1 MVFRK
6 KNSRKRTFKKR
17 SYTKSKWNVASIAK
31 TALKTAKFVAG
42 IINAEYKYFVN
53 GASLTA
59 QDWNG
64 GLSNMIYPSQGVGAS
79 QRTGDSIKIK
89 DLIIRGEWTRNTAG
103 LTSESCRLIIFI
115 DKENSVS
122 QGSDFLQTTGTYGA
136 VYSEKN
142 EDNRYKTKTLY
153 DRTFDVNNYNRQS
166 NKFKIVL
173 KKLNH
178 HIHFVN
184 GTNTIKNN
192 EIKMLLITQSPTNGS
207 EFTYIS
213 RFSYVDN

>member
-1 MVFRK
+1 MVYRK
-6 KNSRKRTFKKR
+6 KTGRKRTFKRR
-17 SYTKSKWNVASIAK
+17 SYVKSKWNVGSIAK

-42 IINAEYKYFVN
+42 VINAEYKYFVN
-53 GASLTA
+53 GASLVA

-64 GLSNMIYPSQGVGAS
+64 GISQLIYPSQGIGAT
-79 QRTGDSIKIK
+79 QRIGDSIKMK
-89 DLIIRGEWTRNTAG
+89 DLVIRGEWTRNTAG
-103 LTSESCRLIIFI
+103 LTSESCRLIIFV
-115 DKENSVS
+115 DKDNDTTT
-122 QGSDFLQTTGTYGA
+122 GADFLQTTGTYGS

-142 EDNRYKTKTLY
+142 ENNRYKTKTLY
-153 DRTFDVNNYNRQS
+153 DRTFDVNNYNRQT

-178 HIHFVN
+178 HVHFQA
-184 GTNTIKNN
+184 GTTTVKNN